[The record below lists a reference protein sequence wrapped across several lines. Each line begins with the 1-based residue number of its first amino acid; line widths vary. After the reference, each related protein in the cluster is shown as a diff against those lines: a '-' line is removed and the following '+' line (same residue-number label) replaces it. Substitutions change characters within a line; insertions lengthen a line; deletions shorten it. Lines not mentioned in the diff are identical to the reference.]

1 MVGCHLGF
9 GNCQGLGQGK
19 ICRGSRHEE
28 VIWARGGERLFE
40 VSQDAIPTPLCLDP
54 LPVKHPTTIQDDSIE
69 NLAYRAFLSKIAHG
83 LRTKKSVVMIVKVIE
98 ITSL

>member
-19 ICRGSRHEE
+19 ICRGSGHEE

-40 VSQDAIPTPLCLDP
+40 VSQDAIPTPLFLYP

-69 NLAYRAFLSKIAHG
+69 NLAYRAFLSKIAHA
-83 LRTKKSVVMIVKVIE
+83 LQTKKSVVMIVKVIE